1 MDSHVT
7 TLCDELS
14 KLNMTVVS
22 LDTLDYISIEPTL
35 KHQIILAQLSDK
47 GVWII
52 KEMLTQKVEKYKCFH
67 EDSKGILWSDGR
79 LVVPKNLELR
89 NKILDD
95 AHLSKFSIHP
105 GSNKMNQ
112 DLKPLY

>member
-1 MDSHVT
+1 MKANVVADALSHNVQCRCLTMDSHVT

-47 GVWII
+47 GV
-52 KEMLTQKVEKYKCFH
+52 
-67 EDSKGILWSDGR
+67 
-79 LVVPKNLELR
+79 
-89 NKILDD
+89 
-95 AHLSKFSIHP
+95 
-105 GSNKMNQ
+105 
-112 DLKPLY
+112 